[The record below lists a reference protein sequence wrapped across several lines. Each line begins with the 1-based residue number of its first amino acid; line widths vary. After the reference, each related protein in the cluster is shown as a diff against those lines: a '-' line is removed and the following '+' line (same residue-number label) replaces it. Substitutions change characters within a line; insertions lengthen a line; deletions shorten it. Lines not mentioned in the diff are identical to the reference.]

1 MDRSSAVTRETS
13 GSKSADRKESNIN
26 YPRTGIDLASE
37 QMLLPLQS
45 VQPLVREEEVASMLP
60 SAPSS
65 FAASASSDSMTQL
78 DEIWEKDLN
87 KVDLPEYV
95 KANSTSITFPEKVS
109 QRHHES
115 SKSQGILAHT
125 FILSQLML
133 MLIHIERISAMSGKR
148 ADEMPIGWT
157 LQGRAFIIR
166 SKDEL
171 VQTWLPKFFRHGKF
185 QSFTRKLYPWG
196 FRQVNLPRD
205 TSQERRELVFANP
218 HFQRDSRGLMVRMKS
233 VTAAGL
239 RRQQQQE
246 QKWNESK
253 LNDKEVEAPANG
265 LLNFGQSRPGQPSI
279 PESFLMN
286 QANGLLRDV
295 APLALPNLSLAAFA
309 GISQSPPAMLDPLS
323 RQVLLNQLS
332 REQGL
337 SLADIIQQQQ
347 RQRITDQ
354 LRLPSSSTFGLSS
367 SGSVPSLGS
376 LTLPQNYLNQSAGV
390 LSNPLQNLLDPS
402 TPPETGI
409 GILSRESSLQ
419 DRLRELAEQ
428 YLRNNRGPNAPP

>member
-1 MDRSSAVTRETS
+1 
-13 GSKSADRKESNIN
+13 
-26 YPRTGIDLASE
+26 
-37 QMLLPLQS
+37 
-45 VQPLVREEEVASMLP
+45 
-60 SAPSS
+60 
-65 FAASASSDSMTQL
+65 
-78 DEIWEKDLN
+78 
-87 KVDLPEYV
+87 
-95 KANSTSITFPEKVS
+95 
-109 QRHHES
+109 
-115 SKSQGILAHT
+115 
-125 FILSQLML
+125 ML

-185 QSFTRKLYPWG
+185 QSFTRKLYRWG

-218 HFQRDSRGLMVRMKS
+218 HFQRDSRGLMVSMKS

-253 LNDKEVEAPANG
+253 LNGNEVEASANG

-376 LTLPQNYLNQSAGV
+376 LALPQNYLNQSAGV
-390 LSNPLQNLLDPS
+390 LSNPLQNLLDSS

-409 GILSRESSLQ
+409 GIFSRESSLQ